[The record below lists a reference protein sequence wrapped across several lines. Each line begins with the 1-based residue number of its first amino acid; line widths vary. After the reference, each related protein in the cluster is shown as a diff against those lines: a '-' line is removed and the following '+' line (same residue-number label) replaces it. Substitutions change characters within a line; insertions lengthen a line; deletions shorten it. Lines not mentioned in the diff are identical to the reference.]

1 MNLRL
6 EVEIL
11 ILGSLLKQLIGLI
24 QEVDMY
30 FQAIDM
36 YFQAISSTK
45 VTKYK
50 SQDYFP

>member
-1 MNLRL
+1 MNLLL
-6 EVEIL
+6 EVETL
-11 ILGSLLKQLIGLI
+11 ILGSLIKQLIGLI
-24 QEVDMY
+24 PEE
-30 FQAIDM
+30 DM